1 MSSSNKKYFNFFE
14 QTDKIDGIN
23 VKIDT
28 VGDAIKAVKEM
39 FTKPPNIV
47 YGIDH
52 TIDDYKKIIIEFRK
66 WLITNKIDMPIDK
79 KKLVK
84 QIFEF
89 HFKTTQDHIVAFQS
103 HNLDFAL
110 LMCKI
115 NKKFL
120 NIEIPKI
127 KGGPANIS
135 FIATYTL

>member
-14 QTDKIDGIN
+14 QSDKIDGIN
-23 VKIDT
+23 VKIDN
-28 VGDAIKAVKEM
+28 VGDAIKAIKEM
-39 FTKPPNIV
+39 FDKPPNIV
-47 YGIDH
+47 YGIDY
-52 TIDDYKKIIIEFRK
+52 TIDDYKKIVIEFRK
-66 WLITNKIDMPIDK
+66 WLITNKIDVPIDK
-79 KKLVK
+79 KRLIK

-115 NKKFL
+115 NKRFL

-127 KGGPANIS
+127 KGGPNNIS